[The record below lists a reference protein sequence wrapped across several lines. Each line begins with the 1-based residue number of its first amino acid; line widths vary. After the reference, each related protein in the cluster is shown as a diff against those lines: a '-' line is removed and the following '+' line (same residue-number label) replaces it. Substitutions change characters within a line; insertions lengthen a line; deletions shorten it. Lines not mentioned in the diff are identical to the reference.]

1 MVQNLLTEHFA
12 LYSPEETNFFAFL
25 KGEGHFRKYR
35 PRVSL
40 SYRLRYFAHHT
51 LNSLNLDLGRSR
63 MALAYLEGATHARIA
78 DQDAHPDRGAV
89 AIFVAHLDGL
99 AQQQGLQGWLEK
111 TPNHIYYLP
120 EICLLVPDAR
130 FVHVIR
136 RGEDVVA
143 SLTDAAR
150 QFPDDRY
157 IHDFSADIGENC
169 RRWNN
174 AIHASLQYAQ
184 DERHLLVFYED
195 IVCDQERFLN
205 RVARHLAEPV
215 NTRDNVAQIAADSE
229 PWKVR
234 ALGPVVE
241 PDNKFETLF
250 SAQERD
256 QVLTLLDLE
265 SYQALKTAVSSI
277 DET

>member
-40 SYRLRYFAHHT
+40 SYRLRYLAHHT
-51 LNSLNLDLGRSR
+51 LNRLNLDLGRSR
-63 MALAYLEGATHARIA
+63 KALAYLEAATHARIDNHCA
-78 DQDAHPDRGAV
+78 SPDRGAV
-89 AIFVAHLDGL
+89 AVFVAHLDGL

-111 TPNHIYYLP
+111 TPNHVYYLS

-130 FVHVIR
+130 FIHVIR

-143 SLTDAAR
+143 SLSDAAR

-157 IHDFSADIGENC
+157 VHDFSVDIGENC
-169 RRWNN
+169 TRWNN
-174 AIHASLQYAQ
+174 AIYASLQHVQ
-184 DERHLLVFYED
+184 DESHLLVFYED
-195 IVCDQERFLN
+195 IVCDQNGFLE

-215 NTRDNVAQIAADSE
+215 NTRDSVAQLAADSE

-234 ALGPVVE
+234 SLGPVAE
-241 PDNKFETLF
+241 PDKKFENLF

-256 QVLTLLDLE
+256 QVRKLLDLE
-265 SYQALKTAVSSI
+265 SYQLLKTAVSSI
-277 DET
+277 DEM